1 LRRSWKIG
9 STETLI
15 RNSSRSNMATFSS
28 VFGIGD
34 EIQWGEGKDF
44 KFGTVYA
51 VQFHAEA
58 KYYLVALGGER
69 GGSMAVSSNQVNVVQ
84 RPDRKQVLEK
94 LSELPDKEL
103 FKLSDSLAQRS
114 SN

>member
-1 LRRSWKIG
+1 
-9 STETLI
+9 
-15 RNSSRSNMATFSS
+15 MATFSS

-44 KFGTVYA
+44 KAGTVYA

-58 KYYLVALGGER
+58 TYYLVSLTTGH
-69 GGSMAVSSNQVNVVQ
+69 GGSMAVSASQVNIVQ
-84 RPDRKQVLEK
+84 RPSRKEVLAK
-94 LSELPDKEL
+94 LATLKDEEL